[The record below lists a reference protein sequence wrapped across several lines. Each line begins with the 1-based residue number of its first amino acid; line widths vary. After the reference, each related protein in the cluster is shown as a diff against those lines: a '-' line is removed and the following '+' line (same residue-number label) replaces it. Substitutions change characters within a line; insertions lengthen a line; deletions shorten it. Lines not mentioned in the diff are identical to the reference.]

1 MNSMTRI
8 ISRALIASLLVFIA
22 ASSDSGD
29 LSIDIEMIV
38 TYLVNDEG
46 LITSINAYWDLN
58 AVAEQLGG

>member
-1 MNSMTRI
+1 MTRI
-8 ISRALIASLLVFIA
+8 ISRALTASLLVFIA

-46 LITSINAYWDLN
+46 LITSIDAHWDLH
-58 AVAEQLGG
+58 AGAEQLGG

>member
-1 MNSMTRI
+1 MTRI
-8 ISRALIASLLVFIA
+8 ISRALTASLLVFIA